1 LKELPPILQF
11 ERLIGDLAQCLL
23 ETRQATGFSRQATG
37 LSRQATGF
45 SRQATGK

>member
-23 ETRQATGFSRQATG
+23 ETRQATGFSQKREEV
-37 LSRQATGF
+37 SRQATGF